1 MLKNQRKIKGMDKY
15 YKLFQEYNNKSRI
28 RISILKI
35 DNSNRTLFKY
45 YDSKYDKLH
54 FIIINNN
61 ITNEFLNYL
70 DSKKISMIY
79 KTLY

>member
-15 YKLFQEYNNKSRI
+15 YKLFPEYNNKSRI

-35 DNSNRTLFKY
+35 DNSNRTLFKD

-54 FIIINNN
+54 FIIINENM
-61 ITNEFLNYL
+61 TDEFLNYL

>member
-15 YKLFQEYNNKSRI
+15 YKLFPEYNNKSRI

-35 DNSNRTLFKY
+35 DNSNTLFKY

>member
-15 YKLFQEYNNKSRI
+15 YKLFPEYNNKSRI

-54 FIIINNN
+54 LHLTKIIKYQFHNDKTFI
-61 ITNEFLNYL
+61 
-70 DSKKISMIY
+70 
-79 KTLY
+79 